1 MENTMQQNKNWKNN
15 IREMDE
21 FPDMIIPPAEEMWE
35 KLERS
40 LQPQKRNYS
49 YFSIAA
55 ASIAILLFLPLI
67 KQQQSFQHFNHV
79 VQGMK
84 TANPDTSKP
93 DKSNQITMERKKKIK
108 KPEKSTPGKDNGTL
122 AKDDPINNKSIQ
134 EVLPDTTMIQVP
146 KPDNSPLVQK
156 DDDDIETPQL
166 QNDLPK
172 KQKKMNPI
180 TFKSLFPEF
189 RKSRG
194 L

>member
-1 MENTMQQNKNWKNN
+1 MENTMQQNKNWKNS

-21 FPDMIIPPAEEMWE
+21 FPGMSIPPAEEMWE
-35 KLERS
+35 KLERR
-40 LQPQKRNYS
+40 LQPQKRHYS
-49 YFSIAA
+49 YVGIAA
-55 ASIAILLFLPLI
+55 ACIMILLFLPLI
-67 KQQQSFQHFNHV
+67 KQQQSFQHINHV
-79 VQGMK
+79 VQDIS
-84 TANPDTSKP
+84 AINPDTSKP

-122 AKDDPINNKSIQ
+122 AKDDPIHNPPLQ
-134 EVLPDTTMIQVP
+134 EILPDTTMIQVP

-189 RKSRG
+189 KKSR